1 MAKQDESEARKQGG
15 KDGGLIGVVRTAV
28 DAVASAV
35 DGAVTHVADAAKSG
49 NPTKR
54 HDEHA
59 RGHKAAK
66 AHGQA
71 TKVDTSLPS
80 NRAALLDR
88 HAEARRRRNAAP
100 LGSDAHRE
108 AVDEIGRIEI
118 RIAAVE
124 RAMTPPKG

>member
-1 MAKQDESEARKQGG
+1 MAKDKESGQA
-15 KDGGLIGVVRTAV
+15 
-28 DAVASAV
+28 
-35 DGAVTHVADAAKSG
+35 
-49 NPTKR
+49 TKR
-54 HDEHA
+54 RGDQGHGHA
-59 RGHKAAK
+59 AAK

-71 TKVDTSLPS
+71 TKVDTSLPAS
-80 NRAALLDR
+80 RAELLDR
-88 HAEARRRRNAAP
+88 HAEVRRRRNAAP